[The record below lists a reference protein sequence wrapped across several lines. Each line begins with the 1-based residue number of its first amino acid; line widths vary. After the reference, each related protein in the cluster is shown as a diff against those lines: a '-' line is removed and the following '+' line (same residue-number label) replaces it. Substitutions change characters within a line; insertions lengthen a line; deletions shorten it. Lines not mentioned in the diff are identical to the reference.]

1 MHQTCIK
8 IVGYYLYKNVNNLVK
23 FNALNNI
30 LLNIENCVNNLIY
43 FNYVRKLARL
53 NLNDLPFY

>member
-8 IVGYYLYKNVNNLVK
+8 IVGYYLYQNVNNLDK

-43 FNYVRKLARL
+43 FNYVRKLTRL
-53 NLNDLPFY
+53 N